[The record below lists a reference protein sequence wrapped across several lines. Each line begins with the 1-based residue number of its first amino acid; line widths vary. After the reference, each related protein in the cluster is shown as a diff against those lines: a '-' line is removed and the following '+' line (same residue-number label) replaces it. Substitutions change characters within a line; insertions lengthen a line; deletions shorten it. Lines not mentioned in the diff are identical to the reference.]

1 MSQSHESSED
11 MIELKECAV
20 GHAIVTPPARV
31 AGTGVRGMGE
41 EDIVK
46 TTDIRVSVGDEGGE
60 VEKVGRRVPRNIT
73 RVW

>member
-1 MSQSHESSED
+1 MESSED
-11 MIELKECAV
+11 MIELKEFEA
-20 GHAIVTPPARV
+20 GHTIVTEPKRV
-31 AGTGVRGMGE
+31 AGTGVRGLGE

-60 VEKVGRRVPRNIT
+60 VEKVGRRVPRNVT